1 MRPHLPR
8 LLKGRRPSP
17 ALIISSLAL
26 VVATGGTSYA
36 AVMITGK
43 DIKNN
48 TVTSKD
54 VRNNTIKSKDVK
66 NKSLRAKDFRT
77 GDLPQG
83 PAGPAG
89 PAGSGRWALINAA
102 GQIEAQSGGFSVTA
116 AYATLPNTAVAPAP
130 DNSLRANG
138 NVYINAN
145 EPLTNNGVFAV
156 VALQNTVD
164 QDGGGMAGRTGGSD
178 ANAEF
183 SGEIAVSQCGLSG
196 TACAPPGTGNVNHF
210 VVSPRLSDGQ
220 PTGLAGANNRKRFYV
235 IITGD
240 SSDYVAPAA

>member
-1 MRPHLPR
+1 MRPHMPR

-17 ALIISSLAL
+17 ALIVSSLAL

-66 NKSLRAKDFRT
+66 NKSLRAKDFRAS
-77 GDLPQG
+77 DLPVG

-89 PAGSGRWALINAA
+89 PAGAGRWALVNAA

-116 AYATLPNTAVAPAP
+116 GYPALPSPG
-130 DNSLRANG
+130 NG

-145 EPLTNNGVFAV
+145 EPLGNNGIVTSI
-156 VALQNTVD
+156 ALQNRID
-164 QDGGGMAGRTGGSD
+164 QNGDAVTNGRAAGADT
-178 ANAEF
+178 NPEF
-183 SGEIAVSQCGLSG
+183 SGEISVSQCAPTN
-196 TACAPPGTGNVNHF
+196 TAATNCAPTGTNNVNHF
-210 VVSPRLSDGQ
+210 VVSPRNSDGSF
-220 PTGLAGANNRKRFYV
+220 TSDGVDRKRFYV

-240 SSDYVAPAA
+240 STDYVAPAA